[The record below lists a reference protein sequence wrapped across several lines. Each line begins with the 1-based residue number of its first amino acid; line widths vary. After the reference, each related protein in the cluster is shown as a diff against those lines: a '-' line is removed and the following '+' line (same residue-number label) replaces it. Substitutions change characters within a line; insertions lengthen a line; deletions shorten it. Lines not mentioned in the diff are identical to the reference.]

1 MTNDPNDHRWTELRG
16 GYKERYDPRASI
28 GRLAANNQVDTTWEE
43 LWNELH
49 HQGDVGDA
57 SYAAIILLADAFQS
71 RLPTDW
77 NLFALAATIEVE
89 RHRRTNPLIPDWLS
103 DDYRC
108 AWEQLVEMALT
119 SLRLSRD
126 TLLVQSALAVVALG
140 RNAVKLGALII
151 DLDSSEVDEI
161 LDDKMAWPDLYTD
174 AVEPIVGPEP
184 PPASF
189 SSK

>member
-1 MTNDPNDHRWTELRG
+1 MTNEPNDSRWLELRG
-16 GYKERYDPRASI
+16 GYKERYDPRPSI
-28 GRLAANNQVDTTWEE
+28 GRLVANSEVDAPWEE

-71 RLPTDW
+71 RSPTDW

-89 RHRRTNPLIPDWLS
+89 RHRRTNPPIPDWLS
-103 DDYRC
+103 DDYRR

-119 SLRLSRD
+119 SLRLSAD
-126 TLLVQSALAVVALG
+126 PLLVQSALSVVALG

-174 AVEPIVGPEP
+174 AVEQSVGPEP